1 MFKNLFKKT
10 KKVTEEVV
18 YAPVNG
24 EIVDITDAPDPTFAE
39 KLLGDGIAIE
49 PSDGE
54 FVSPVNGEIIN
65 IFPTKHA
72 IGILSEAG
80 VEYLIHIGI
89 DTVSLDGEGFT
100 AHIKQGDKVK
110 VGDPLVSVDLG
121 FVASKAKTIT
131 PMVITNEVRSIDKEL
146 NQQVSK
152 GETKILTVHL

>member
-24 EIVDITDAPDPTFAE
+24 EIVDITDASDPTFAE

-131 PMVITNEVRSIDKEL
+131 PMVITNEVHSIDKEL

>member
-39 KLLGDGIAIE
+39 KLLGEGIAIE

-110 VGDPLVSVDLG
+110 VGDPLVSVD
-121 FVASKAKTIT
+121 
-131 PMVITNEVRSIDKEL
+131 
-146 NQQVSK
+146 
-152 GETKILTVHL
+152 

>member
-72 IGILSEAG
+72 IGILSEAD

>member
-24 EIVDITDAPDPTFAE
+24 EIVDITDASDPTFAE